1 VPNES
6 VCLNLFFCCQAFS
19 REPPKKVLPAARS
32 APVKKWGGLSH
43 SPKKPDRRAL
53 RARLMKQRVYKAGEF
68 FTQTNDDTGMTSEK
82 YLMMLKEDDLQK
94 QVKIKAAL
102 ERKAQVSVGLGLGG

>member
-1 VPNES
+1 M
-6 VCLNLFFCCQAFS
+6 
-19 REPPKKVLPAARS
+19 
-32 APVKKWGGLSH
+32 SH

-53 RARLMKQRVYKAGEF
+53 RAKLQKQRVYKAGEF

-102 ERKAQVSVGLGLGG
+102 ERKAQVSGGGGWLKGGPEHKFRLSCST